1 MRQNNVEDLNTLK
14 NDDRVRLF
22 GEGGIKNYTHQ
33 YYKQL
38 YSKHSLPTYEKQWS
52 NYIESKS
59 HIYQENRLHESDGY
73 NQPKQ
78 LNEVKRTLSLLHNNK
93 SEEPHTI
100 KNEFLKYGGDAIA
113 ILLKDYFQQI
123 LQSEDIPSQ
132 WNTSVLINID
142 KGRQDKE
149 KT

>member
-1 MRQNNVEDLNTLK
+1 M
-14 NDDRVRLF
+14 
-22 GEGGIKNYTHQ
+22 
-33 YYKQL
+33 
-38 YSKHSLPTYEKQWS
+38 
-52 NYIESKS
+52 
-59 HIYQENRLHESDGY
+59 
-73 NQPKQ
+73 
-78 LNEVKRTLSLLHNNK
+78 KRTLRLLRNNK

-100 KNEFLKYGGDAIA
+100 KNEFLKYGEEAIA